1 MNDFSPNLTN
11 SSLSRADIF
20 SRTEL
25 LLGKDAME
33 RLERAHVAVFG
44 IGGVGGHAA
53 EALARCGVG
62 ALTLVDNDT
71 VSVSNLNRQILAL
84 TDTLGKYKTD
94 VFKERLLSIN
104 PALSVF
110 CHKTFVT
117 QDNIG
122 EFDFSSFDFVIDA
135 VDTVS
140 AKIALILAAKAANVP
155 IISSMGTGN
164 KIDPTALRITDIY
177 KTSVCPLA
185 RVMRHEMRKRKV
197 DALPVLAS
205 EETPITPKTS
215 LSEGE
220 NDMEYRKQPPGSI
233 AFVPAVAGLLI
244 SSYVV
249 KGLLDA

>member
-1 MNDFSPNLTN
+1 MNDFSPSATN
-11 SSLSRADIF
+11 SSPSRADIF

-33 RLERAHVAVFG
+33 RLEHAHVAVFG

-53 EALARCGVG
+53 EGLARSGIG

-84 TDTLGKYKTD
+84 TDTVGKNKTD
-94 VFKERLLSIN
+94 VLKERLLSIN
-104 PALSVF
+104 PSLSIS

-140 AKIALILAAKAANVP
+140 AKIALILTAKAANVP

-164 KIDPTALRITDIY
+164 KIDPTALHITDIY
-177 KTSVCPLA
+177 ATSVCPLA

-205 EETPITPKTS
+205 EETPIIPKMP
-215 LSEGE
+215 LPKEE
-220 NDMEYRKQPPGSI
+220 NGMEHRKQPPGSI

-244 SSYVV
+244 ASFVV
-249 KGLLDA
+249 RRLLDT